1 MFANFPKPLYVTDCF
16 EYSISLDFVV
26 LKFLLECLLFCSHNL
41 WLPEQQTFLIS
52 DWQVPTMITGIFFY
66 LFNSNALK
74 FPSFRKEIVIQPI
87 SFYLSLL
94 FSMFSFCLF
103 FFSSFL
109 FCSLFFLLSQHRFVT
124 VQTSKMKGFV
134 FAQSQNCECQ
144 TLHVITKPDSST
156 LNKRRCR
163 TWTLELL

>member
-74 FPSFRKEIVIQPI
+74 FPS
-87 SFYLSLL
+87 
-94 FSMFSFCLF
+94 SFCCYSANLFLSFLALFHVFLLF

-109 FCSLFFLLSQHRFVT
+109 FCSLFFLLSQHHFVT
-124 VQTSKMKGFV
+124 VQRLQRWKAS
-134 FAQSQNCECQ
+134 S
-144 TLHVITKPDSST
+144 LHSHKIVSVKH
-156 LNKRRCR
+156 CM
-163 TWTLELL
+163 LLPNQILQP

>member
-1 MFANFPKPLYVTDCF
+1 MFANFPKPLCVTDCF

-74 FPSFRKEIVIQPI
+74 FPS
-87 SFYLSLL
+87 
-94 FSMFSFCLF
+94 SFCCYSANLFLSFLALFHVFLLF

>member
-26 LKFLLECLLFCSHNL
+26 LKFLLECLLFYSHNL

-74 FPSFRKEIVIQPI
+74 FPS
-87 SFYLSLL
+87 SFCCYPANLFLSFLALFHVFLL
-94 FSMFSFCLF
+94 FVFLFLF
-103 FFSSFL
+103 FILFPFL
-109 FCSLFFLLSQHRFVT
+109 STVSASLCDSAK
-124 VQTSKMKGFV
+124 TSKMKSFI

>member
-52 DWQVPTMITGIFFY
+52 DWQVPTTITGIFFY

-74 FPSFRKEIVIQPI
+74 FPS
-87 SFYLSLL
+87 
-94 FSMFSFCLF
+94 SFCCYSANLFLSFLALFHVFLLF

-109 FCSLFFLLSQHRFVT
+109 FCSLFFLLFQHRFVT
-124 VQTSKMKGFV
+124 VQRLQRWKAS
-134 FAQSQNCECQ
+134 S
-144 TLHVITKPDSST
+144 LHSHKIVSVKH
-156 LNKRRCR
+156 CM
-163 TWTLELL
+163 LLPNQILQP

>member
-1 MFANFPKPLYVTDCF
+1 MFANFPKPLCVTDCF

-74 FPSFRKEIVIQPI
+74 FPS
-87 SFYLSLL
+87 SFCCYSANLFLSFLALFHVFLL
-94 FSMFSFCLF
+94 FVFLFLF
-103 FFSSFL
+103 FILFPFL
-109 FCSLFFLLSQHRFVT
+109 STVSASLCDSADFKDERLRLCTVTKLWVSNTACYYQTRFFNP
-124 VQTSKMKGFV
+124 K
-134 FAQSQNCECQ
+134 
-144 TLHVITKPDSST
+144 
-156 LNKRRCR
+156 
-163 TWTLELL
+163 